1 MNESRTKPRLAIVGT
16 TASGKSK
23 LAMLIAEKIKDF
35 EIISLDSMQIYKR
48 MDIGTAKPTRE
59 EQAKIPH
66 HMIDIVE
73 PHEEYTIS
81 QFQIEAQN
89 AIEEIESR
97 GMLPLLVGGT
107 GLYLRTIIDDLEIPG
122 QFLETRQRLELNPNT
137 AELYQKLSELDPV
150 ASTRMEPNN
159 RRRIIRALEVTIGS
173 GTKFSSYGPGLSVY
187 NESAYQIIGLRRER
201 DEIDRRITTRFYAQ
215 MESGF

>member
-23 LAMLIAEKIKDF
+23 LAMIIAEKIKDF

-89 AIEEIESR
+89 AIEKIESR

-122 QFLETRQRLELNPNT
+122 QFLETRQRLELNPIQRNFIRNSQSWIQSLQHEWSQT
-137 AELYQKLSELDPV
+137 IAGELYE
-150 ASTRMEPNN
+150 R
-159 RRRIIRALEVTIGS
+159 
-173 GTKFSSYGPGLSVY
+173 
-187 NESAYQIIGLRRER
+187 LR
-201 DEIDRRITTRFYAQ
+201 
-215 MESGF
+215 

>member
-23 LAMLIAEKIKDF
+23 LAMIIAEKIKDF

-107 GLYLRTIIDDLEIPG
+107 GLY
-122 QFLETRQRLELNPNT
+122 
-137 AELYQKLSELDPV
+137 
-150 ASTRMEPNN
+150 
-159 RRRIIRALEVTIGS
+159 
-173 GTKFSSYGPGLSVY
+173 
-187 NESAYQIIGLRRER
+187 
-201 DEIDRRITTRFYAQ
+201 
-215 MESGF
+215 